1 MSSELQ
7 KYIKTTPDKK
17 DNLFNAD
24 VINFPK
30 DRKLETSKDLQ
41 LKEFDFWRI
50 NDQSNVDQLRAVIGI
65 CFMFIALIVMGIY
78 SNLI

>member
-41 LKEFDFWRI
+41 LKEFDFWR
-50 NDQSNVDQLRAVIGI
+50 
-65 CFMFIALIVMGIY
+65 
-78 SNLI
+78 